1 MDGSLEITIDGNGKY
16 QIRTY
21 DALSGKTE
29 ELRGGYMLDAE
40 WNDI

>member
-1 MDGSLEITIDGNGKY
+1 MDGTLEIIIDGNGKY
-16 QIRTY
+16 QIQAY